1 MTITRLR
8 SPRPTTPHSSRP
20 TTPHSSRPT
29 TPHSS
34 HPATPPVHPTAPVRA
49 GSGVPGW
56 LVALLAV
63 GTGLTAA
70 NLYYA
75 QPLLASLSDVFHIDT
90 ATAGGLITLTQIGYV
105 VGMLFLVPL
114 GDRFEKRRLVT
125 VLLAVTTAALLVAGT
140 AASFPVLLIASLVSG
155 ATSVVAQ
162 ILVPFAASLA
172 PDHARGR
179 IVGRVMSG
187 LLTGIL
193 LSRTL
198 SSLVSDVAGWR
209 VVYLGSAVLMALLA
223 VALYRALPEHAPT
236 TGAPYHHVLRSTVRL
251 VRTHPVLLR
260 RGLYQAAMFGAF
272 SAFWTTVSFVLTGP
286 EFHYSAIGVGIFAL
300 VGAAGAAVA
309 PLAGRWADRG
319 LARPMSGAAF
329 AVAALASAVAGFG
342 QHSIALIAL
351 AAILLDMAVQ
361 TTLIL
366 GQHTIYRLDPAA
378 RARLNSAFIAIFFAG
393 GALGSQLGSLA
404 YRAGGWTAVA
414 ALGAVLPVLAL
425 LYWTTEHRRARRT
438 ATAR

>member
-1 MTITRLR
+1 MT
-8 SPRPTTPHSSRP
+8 
-20 TTPHSSRPT
+20 
-29 TPHSS
+29 
-34 HPATPPVHPTAPVRA
+34 V
-49 GSGVPGW
+49 
-56 LVALLAV
+56 
-63 GTGLTAA
+63 A

-75 QPLLASLSDVFHIDT
+75 QPLLSSLRDVFHIST

-105 VGMLFLVPL
+105 IGMLFLVPL
-114 GDRFEKRRLVT
+114 GDRLEKRNLIT
-125 VLLAVTTAALLVAGT
+125 VLLTVTTLALVAAGLATGFPMLLVA
-140 AASFPVLLIASLVSG
+140 SLISG

-223 VALYRALPEHAPT
+223 VALRAALPRHAPT
-236 TGAPYHHVLRSTVRL
+236 TTVPYHHVLRSTLQL
-251 VRTHPVLLR
+251 VRTHPVLVR

-272 SAFWTTVSFVLTGP
+272 SAFWTTVSYVLTGP
-286 EFHYSAIGVGIFAL
+286 HFHYSPIGVGIFAL

-309 PLAGRWADRG
+309 PIAGHWADHG
-319 LARPMSGAAF
+319 LTRPMTGAAF
-329 AVAALASAVAGFG
+329 AVAALSFAVAGLG
-342 QHSIALIAL
+342 SHSIVLLAL
-351 AAILLDMAVQ
+351 AAILIDMAVQ

-366 GQHTIYRLDPAA
+366 GQHTIYQLDPAA
-378 RARLNSAFIAIFFAG
+378 RARLNSAFIAMFFLG
-393 GALGSQLGSLA
+393 GALGSQLGSFA
-404 YRAGGWTAVA
+404 FRSGGWGSVSLVGA
-414 ALGAVLPVLAL
+414 ALPVLAL
-425 LYWTTEHRRARRT
+425 LYWLTEHRAAGRRQARN
-438 ATAR
+438 AA

>member
-1 MTITRLR
+1 M
-8 SPRPTTPHSSRP
+8 SASSDPRTSR
-20 TTPHSSRPT
+20 R
-29 TPHSS
+29 
-34 HPATPPVHPTAPVRA
+34 PATATAPH
-49 GSGVPGW
+49 GVPGW

-63 GTGLTAA
+63 ASGMTVA

-75 QPLLASLSDVFHIDT
+75 QPLLSSLSGVFHTST
-90 ATAGGLITLTQIGYV
+90 ATAGSLITLTQVGYV
-105 VGMLFLVPL
+105 IGMLFLVPL
-114 GDRFEKRRLVT
+114 GDRLEKRNLIT
-125 VLLAVTTAALLVAGT
+125 VLLTVTTLALVVAGLAT
-140 AASFPVLLIASLVSG
+140 SFPMLLIASLISG

-209 VVYLGSAVLMALLA
+209 VVFLGSAALMAVLA
-223 VALYRALPEHAPT
+223 VALRAALPEHAPT
-236 TGAPYHHVLRSTVRL
+236 TTIPYHHVLRSTVRL

-286 EFHYSAIGVGIFAL
+286 RFHYSPIGVGVFAL
-300 VGAAGAAVA
+300 VGTAGAAIA
-309 PLAGRWADRG
+309 PFAGHWADRG
-319 LARPMSGAAF
+319 LVRSMTGVAFVVAVLAF
-329 AVAALASAVAGFG
+329 ALAGFG
-342 QHSIALIAL
+342 GHSVVLIAL
-351 AAILLDMAVQ
+351 AAILIDMAVQ

-366 GQHTIYRLDPAA
+366 GQHTVYQLDPAA
-378 RARLNSAFIAIFFAG
+378 RARLNSAFIAMFFVG
-393 GALGSQLGSLA
+393 GAVGSQLGSVV
-404 YRAGGWTAVA
+404 YHAGGWA
-414 ALGAVLPVLAL
+414 ALTVLGAALPLIAL
-425 LYWTTEHRRARRT
+425 LYWTTERRQGA
-438 ATAR
+438 AAEPGPAGL